1 MTPEVL
7 LREMTYENDAQMEE
21 AKRYIALKGIV
32 QYQRVIEF
40 CRSQDETP
48 TYTQVSSM
56 YRYDKRLRDNLYIYL
71 ATAEEFMRTCIGN
84 RFEDNESGLVKTK
97 KFIAKQS
104 QYHSVSLTLEQ
115 LTLGALIEMVL
126 NNRGV
131 FVNHYDLSN
140 IQTNLNALRVL
151 RNKVGHHNFLFVE
164 TYANCIVNGAVG
176 NSLEQN
182 IKNLQSFLPS
192 DFKRGFATKI
202 NNCANDLEINQI
214 IEIKDGTNE

>member
-1 MTPEVL
+1 MTPEEL
-7 LREMTYENDAQMEE
+7 LYEMTYENEKQRAE
-21 AKRYIALKGIV
+21 AEKYIALKGIA
-32 QYQRVIEF
+32 QYRRVIEF

-71 ATAEEFMRTCIGN
+71 ATAEEFMRACIGN

-126 NNRGV
+126 KNLCV
-131 FVNHYDLSN
+131 FVNHYDLNN

-151 RNKVGHHNFLFVE
+151 RNKVGHHNFLFAE
-164 TYANCIVNGAVG
+164 TYANCIVNGVVS

-182 IKNLQSFLPS
+182 IINLQGFLPS

-202 NNCANDLEINQI
+202 NNCANDLVINQI